1 MTNTVKCGSII
12 IYSEPRFKKLGV
24 GEGNMGKAEKR
35 EKDILALLRV
45 SGSVSVSEAMSLLD
59 VSESTV
65 RRLFAKLEADGL
77 ATRAYR
83 GIRMNTV
90 SGTRESYSFEKSELR
105 RSEEKGAIGEC
116 AEALI
121 DAGDTVYL
129 DSGTT
134 VLKLC
139 TAIARKCAVA
149 QCGGKDAKRAEIY
162 SSVTVFTNSLANLNL
177 LKDYVNVHLIGGEY
191 RPHRQD
197 FCGYL
202 TEEVIKRIHF
212 TKCFIGADGYSIE
225 NGLTASDFDTARI
238 NQLVVSGSDKRILLV
253 DSSKFGKAS
262 VIHYSALGQINTLV
276 TNSGIDPQAL
286 AEIESVGIE
295 VIEAEH

>member
-1 MTNTVKCGSII
+1 MNKS
-12 IYSEPRFKKLGV
+12 
-24 GEGNMGKAEKR
+24 EKR

-45 SGSVSVSEAMSLLD
+45 SGTVSVSEAMSLLD

-77 ATRAYR
+77 ASRTYR

-90 SGTRESYSFEKSELR
+90 SGTRESYSFEKSELSR
-105 RSEEKGAIGEC
+105 ADEKTAIGER
-116 AEALI
+116 AELLI
-121 DAGDTVYL
+121 EEGDTVYL

-139 TAIARKCAVA
+139 TAIARRCAMGNGSA
-149 QCGGKDAKRAEIY
+149 KGGRRAEIY

-177 LKDYVNVHLIGGEY
+177 IKDYVSVHLIGGEY

-212 TKCFIGADGYSIE
+212 TKCFIGADGYSAE

-238 NQLVVSGSDKRILLV
+238 NQLVVAGSDKRILLA
-253 DSSKFGKAS
+253 DTSKLGKTS
-262 VIHYSALGQINTLV
+262 VIHYSALGQIDTLV
-276 TNSGIDPQAL
+276 TNRGIADETL
-286 AEIESVGIE
+286 ESIQKMGIE
-295 VIEAEH
+295 VIETDR

>member
-1 MTNTVKCGSII
+1 MNKS
-12 IYSEPRFKKLGV
+12 
-24 GEGNMGKAEKR
+24 EKR

-45 SGSVSVSEAMSLLD
+45 SGVVSVNEAISLLD

-77 ATRAYR
+77 AVRTLR

-90 SGTRESYSFEKSELR
+90 AGTKETYSFEKSELSR
-105 RSEEKGAIGEC
+105 AGEKTAIGER
-116 AEALI
+116 AELLI
-121 DAGDTVYL
+121 EQGDTVYL

-139 TAIARKCAVA
+139 TAIARRCAIG
-149 QCGGKDAKRAEIY
+149 QGGGKSGRAQMY
-162 SSVTVFTNSLANLNL
+162 SSVTVFTNSLANLNI
-177 LKDYVNVHLIGGEY
+177 LKDYVSVHLIGGEY

-202 TEEVIKRIHF
+202 TEEVLRRIHF
-212 TKCFIGADGYSIE
+212 SKCFIGADGYSVA

-238 NQLVVSGSDKRILLV
+238 NQIVVLGSDKRILLA
-253 DSSKFGKAS
+253 DTSKLGKTS
-262 VIHYSALGQINTLV
+262 VIHYSELSRIDTLV
-276 TNSGIDPQAL
+276 TNKGIGADDL
-286 AEIESVGIE
+286 AGIEKIGIE
-295 VIEAEH
+295 VIETDS